1 MNEKKIIICPICKAK
16 DSIVS
21 VEECVSRF
29 EISVVDGKIKYDGT
43 SEKKIHSEVVDYQ
56 CVHCNTSFSE
66 DSVKE
71 MVE

>member
-1 MNEKKIIICPICKAK
+1 MICSHCLAK

-21 VEECVSRF
+21 VEECVSQF
-29 EISVVDGKIKYDGT
+29 QINIVDGEIQYDGT
-43 SEKKIHSEVVDYQ
+43 SEKQIHSEVVDYQ